1 MCLLARGR
9 WRFHLSATQFW
20 SPRMS
25 RKIKVDVF
33 TDTVCPW
40 CLVGSERLDQAIKA
54 LPEGIEVEVENH
66 PFYLN
71 PNTPA
76 EGIVVADMLREKY
89 GRDPKEMWERV
100 ETEAQKSGIDL
111 DLSQQPRSYPTQKGH
126 TLVRLARD
134 KGTQHALA
142 NAIAWAYFMDHRL
155 INDDEVLAD
164 VAVEHGFTRDEA
176 LAAVRDPA
184 ALKTTH
190 DLAIWAAQQGI
201 QGVPFFIFD
210 NQFALSGCQP
220 QEVFTRAFEAAMDPS
235 KLKQA

>member
-1 MCLLARGR
+1 M
-9 WRFHLSATQFW
+9 T
-20 SPRMS
+20 
-25 RKIKVDVF
+25 RKIKVDLF

-40 CLVGSERLDQAIKA
+40 CLVGAERLDQAIAA

-89 GRDPKEMWERV
+89 GKDPKEMWARV
-100 ETEAQKSGIDL
+100 EGEAQKSGIDL

-134 KGTQHALA
+134 KGTQHELA
-142 NAIAWAYFMDHRL
+142 NAIAWAYFMDHRQV
-155 INDDEVLAD
+155 NDDEVLAD
-164 VAVEHGFTRDEA
+164 IAVEYGFTRDEA
-176 LAAVRDPA
+176 LAAVRDQT

-220 QEVFTRAFEAAMDPS
+220 QEVFGRAFEAAIDPS
-235 KLKQA
+235 KMKQG